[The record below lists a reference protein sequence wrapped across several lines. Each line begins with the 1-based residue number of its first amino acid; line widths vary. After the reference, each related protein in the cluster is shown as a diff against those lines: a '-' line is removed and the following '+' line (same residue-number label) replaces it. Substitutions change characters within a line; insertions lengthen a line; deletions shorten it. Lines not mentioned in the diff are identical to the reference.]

1 MQPGSASGYLQT
13 ESLSRGKDGG
23 EANGLVCDRREPES
37 ARKVAPQGIDD
48 RTNTDHLR
56 LAQQQSGIRRR
67 AIETGDL
74 AVSNGMLDS
83 VDDPRIVQE
92 PRLENCELRKRVEA
106 LEAQLERAVQDEEDE
121 RAILVAKLREQR
133 DLIEDTLDRAS
144 PFERRR
150 LRADGGFDLFE
161 ELDKQLR
168 ALDK

>member
-1 MQPGSASGYLQT
+1 
-13 ESLSRGKDGG
+13 
-23 EANGLVCDRREPES
+23 
-37 ARKVAPQGIDD
+37 
-48 RTNTDHLR
+48 
-56 LAQQQSGIRRR
+56 
-67 AIETGDL
+67 
-74 AVSNGMLDS
+74 MLDS